1 MKTNY
6 WLVERKHEVGIA
18 VAIIVA
24 RVVADQLAMV
34 AVLSSISN
42 SRMFFP
48 IYDGGLIITSVIH
61 KT

>member
-6 WLVERKHEVGIA
+6 WLVEGKHEVGIA

-42 SRMFFP
+42 SRMFFDHHFG
-48 IYDGGLIITSVIH
+48 YS
-61 KT
+61 

>member
-6 WLVERKHEVGIA
+6 WLVEGKHEVGIA
-18 VAIIVA
+18 VAIVLA

-48 IYDGGLIITSVIH
+48 IYDGMIDLNCMI
-61 KT
+61 